1 MARTY
6 SNDFFDSVIDC
17 YHCYTDGNRADV
29 MFPDTDAKV
38 YGMNVIPA
46 LVRKAG
52 TVMLAFVLMDNHV
65 HFCLNGHEENC
76 RRFMKLYVFAVAN
89 YLTKRFGQEYRGRG
103 FKFSALAITT
113 KGQLMK
119 TIAYIFR
126 NPLAAGF
133 DRMPSEYRWSNAP
146 DCFTGSGSVSSGNI
160 IGRPYVA
167 TMNPTHARRLEYANV
182 GDPSSGYVA
191 PHHFRDIRTIGDLTM
206 VERRNILKVRHQYPA
221 DWTFDEYGVAL
232 KCEDEVNDSM
242 LRNTGAFLS
251 DADVREKA
259 KALSPYAA

>member
-1 MARTY
+1 
-6 SNDFFDSVIDC
+6 
-17 YHCYTDGNRADV
+17 
-29 MFPDTDAKV
+29 
-38 YGMNVIPA
+38 
-46 LVRKAG
+46 
-52 TVMLAFVLMDNHV
+52 
-65 HFCLNGHEENC
+65 
-76 RRFMKLYVFAVAN
+76 
-89 YLTKRFGQEYRGRG
+89 
-103 FKFSALAITT
+103 
-113 KGQLMK
+113 MK

-167 TMNPTHARRLEYANV
+167 TMNPTHARRLEYADV

-232 KCEDEVNDSM
+232 MCEDEVNDSM

>member
-6 SNDFFDSVIDC
+6 SNDFVDSVIDC

-52 TVMLAFVLMDNHV
+52 TVVLAFVLMDNHV

-113 KGQLMK
+113 KG
-119 TIAYIFR
+119 
-126 NPLAAGF
+126 
-133 DRMPSEYRWSNAP
+133 
-146 DCFTGSGSVSSGNI
+146 
-160 IGRPYVA
+160 
-167 TMNPTHARRLEYANV
+167 
-182 GDPSSGYVA
+182 
-191 PHHFRDIRTIGDLTM
+191 
-206 VERRNILKVRHQYPA
+206 
-221 DWTFDEYGVAL
+221 
-232 KCEDEVNDSM
+232 
-242 LRNTGAFLS
+242 
-251 DADVREKA
+251 
-259 KALSPYAA
+259 